1 VQHVHEIEE
10 KPLEKLRQI
19 EHGERERERE
29 RERESEAVAL
39 TLVAGAVCVI

>member
-29 RERESEAVAL
+29 REAVAL

>member
-29 RERESEAVAL
+29 AVAL

>member
-29 RERESEAVAL
+29 RESEAVAL

>member
-1 VQHVHEIEE
+1 MQHVHEIEE

-29 RERESEAVAL
+29 RESEAVAL